1 MEEVITPSPTNDEKA
16 LEEVERDLITL
27 RMISTEYRDIPDA
40 VKFQFKKDSTLLTA
54 LDRDFINR
62 GKTFHARKAR
72 RHRLRRWQDEMSQ
85 SGLETII
92 DAMENHLD
100 SISARTRRF
109 MRNHG
114 VVCAFENPEDLK
126 RALDLV

>member
-1 MEEVITPSPTNDEKA
+1 MEEVITPSPTSDERA

-40 VKFQFKKDSTLLTA
+40 VKFQWKKDSTLLTA

-85 SGLETII
+85 S
-92 DAMENHLD
+92 
-100 SISARTRRF
+100 ARTRRF